1 MDCVSTLDEGPKS
14 KVGHMIFIQD
24 RFLLGGIEVL
34 EMKVV
39 EALLDVGCDV
49 TLAFNVAGDV
59 PEACGAFRTFTHEG
73 YSDLISRSH
82 QLVSTSRKPIILV
95 TLHPS
100 AAMAAICISER
111 LQRAVPS
118 IDVRVFQWVSHSR
131 AFFFSGRVV
140 SALLKRAFFT
150 LPTGS
155 TYFMNEP
162 ARLAHFAHWNRSL
175 EEYKI
180 LQIVGRD
187 PTAVNTSACVARV
200 RIVSVGRLVPFKSY
214 NRHAPAIVAK
224 LRSDGLDVTW
234 DIWGYGPDESI
245 ISEAIESLGVSSSVR
260 LLGSIDHS
268 QFDETV
274 SGYDVF
280 IGMGTAVLEAGKTET
295 PTLVAVENTSD
306 RCYGFLYE
314 TPADSVGDV
323 VEGHSQALLID
334 CIREFFET
342 DEEGRRSIGRLCRES
357 ASRRESSVGEFRD
370 AIIQS
375 EPLPPKKLG
384 DRMNLLLFNA
394 YFWFKAIKK
403 RMAEGA

>member
-1 MDCVSTLDEGPKS
+1 
-14 KVGHMIFIQD
+14 MIFIQD
-24 RFLLGGIEVL
+24 QFLLGGIEVL

-39 EALLDVGCDV
+39 EALLDVGCEV

-59 PEACGAFRTFTHEG
+59 PKAGKAFRTFMHEG

-82 QLVSTSRKPIILV
+82 TLVSASRKPITLV

-100 AAMAAICISER
+100 AAMAAVCISEK

-118 IDVRVFQWVSHSR
+118 VDVRVFQWVSHSR

-140 SALLKRAFFT
+140 SALLKRTFFS
-150 LPTGS
+150 LPVGS

-162 ARLAHFAHWNRSL
+162 AKLAHSAHWNRSL
-175 EEYKI
+175 EEYNI

-187 PTAVNTSACVARV
+187 PKAFNTATSVARV
-200 RIVSVGRLVPFKSY
+200 RIVSVGRLVAFKGY
-214 NRHAPAIVAK
+214 NRYAPEIIAK

-245 ISEAIESLGVSSSVR
+245 ISEAIEALGVSSSVR
-260 LLGSIDHS
+260 LRGSLDHS
-268 QFDETV
+268 RFDEIV

-280 IGMGTAVLEAGKTET
+280 IGMGTAVLEAAKTET

-314 TPADSVGDV
+314 TPADSVGDD

-334 CIREFFET
+334 CIRDFLKT
-342 DEEGRRSIGRLCRES
+342 DDEGRRFIGRLCRDS
-357 ASRRESSVGEFRD
+357 ASRRESSVGKFRD

-375 EPLPPKKLG
+375 EPLPPKKIV
-384 DRMNLLLFNA
+384 DRLNLVLFNA
-394 YFWFKAIKK
+394 YFRFKAIIE
-403 RMAEGA
+403 RMAKGV